1 MVFVIGLVFAFIF
14 GAGIGAYFQ
23 RREDQK
29 EAVLE
34 GHGHFDPVTGC
45 FAFGASCEAQ
55 ELDALKLDLDEQ
67 CDANIQMADEIEEHK
82 RVCPLNKKKKKA
94 KRVKYYK
101 EPRYKR

>member
-55 ELDALKLDLDEQ
+55 ELDALKLWTSMSSAMLTSRWQTRSRNTRE
-67 CDANIQMADEIEEHK
+67 C
-82 RVCPLNKKKKKA
+82 VL
-94 KRVKYYK
+94 
-101 EPRYKR
+101 

>member
-1 MVFVIGLVFAFIF
+1 V
-14 GAGIGAYFQ
+14 
-23 RREDQK
+23 
-29 EAVLE
+29 
-34 GHGHFDPVTGC
+34 
-45 FAFGASCEAQ
+45 
-55 ELDALKLDLDEQ
+55 DLDEQ